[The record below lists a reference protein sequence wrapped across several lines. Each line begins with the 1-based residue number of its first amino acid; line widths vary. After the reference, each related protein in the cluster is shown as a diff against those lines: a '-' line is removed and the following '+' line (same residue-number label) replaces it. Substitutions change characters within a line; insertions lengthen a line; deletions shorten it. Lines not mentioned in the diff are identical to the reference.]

1 MLENN
6 SLEGNESFKMNNGVN
21 ELTPIQMEYLQQ
33 TEGMNQEAWEQLS
46 LEQRL
51 TTLNIIEAKIAE
63 IMGRDPMEVNV
74 IDDAFKGKDLVSIE
88 NGKIFVKSEG
98 LVNPKKGEKTI
109 GSLLGMSLS
118 KSNSVDFKFPDSQH
132 YNSDLSSSR
141 SQIHSNN
148 ISFGAAENSAYYEAR
163 MEKERHEAEL
173 DIQTAE
179 SYDRDGKF
187 DKAQQYYALAKEH
200 LRKAELEKQYMNDAR
215 MSEGKSKM

>member
-1 MLENN
+1 MFDNN

-88 NGKIFVKSEG
+88 NGKILVKSEG
-98 LVNPKKGEKTI
+98 LANPKKGEKTI

-118 KSNSVDFKFPDSQH
+118 KSESVDFKFPDSQH
-132 YNSDLSSSR
+132 YNSDLSLSR

-148 ISFGAAENSAYYEAR
+148 ISFGAAENSSYYEAR

-215 MSEGKSKM
+215 MSEGKSKT

>member
-1 MLENN
+1 MFDNN

-51 TTLNIIEAKIAE
+51 TTLNIIEAKMAE

-74 IDDAFKGKDLVSIE
+74 IDDEFEDKGLVSIE
-88 NGKIFVKSEG
+88 NGKILVKSEG
-98 LVNPKKGEKTI
+98 LTNPKKGEQTI
-109 GSLLGMSLS
+109 GSFLGVSLS
-118 KSNSVDFKFPDSQH
+118 KNEAVDFKFTDNQH
-132 YNSDLSSSR
+132 YKSDIFPSRNHINSD
-141 SQIHSNN
+141 N

-179 SYDRDGKF
+179 SYDRDGKY
-187 DKAQQYYALAKEH
+187 DTAQQYYALAKEH

-215 MSEGKSKM
+215 ISEGKSKI